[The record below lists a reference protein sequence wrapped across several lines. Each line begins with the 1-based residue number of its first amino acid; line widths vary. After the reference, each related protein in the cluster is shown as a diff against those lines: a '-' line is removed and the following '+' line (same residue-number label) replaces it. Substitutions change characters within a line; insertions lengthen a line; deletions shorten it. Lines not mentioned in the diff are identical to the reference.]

1 MAANVRGQGVAGER
15 SLATALQ
22 AWAGLAAAMGL
33 GRFVYTP
40 LLPLMEAQTSV
51 SASATAVVATVNY
64 LGYFIGAVA
73 LSIRPAWAVRRGLY
87 RVALVTLVLCEIAM
101 VFAPDVMLWSAA
113 RLFAGLASAVVF
125 VYCAS
130 AIVGRASPGIAY
142 AGVGTGIACS
152 GLLVV
157 TLSPHL
163 GWAALWLVAAG
174 ATAVFGALAWG
185 LTPAPWRLA
194 PPPGGEPPAPPA
206 RRGSRVSWALL
217 GLSYSLE
224 GLGYI
229 ILGTFLVAAV
239 SAGGPAWSGPAAWL
253 VVGVAA
259 AFSPA
264 LFSVAQRWL
273 STLTLLFIALVLQVI
288 SALLPALVEGVPA
301 AMVSAVL
308 FGGTFIGIV
317 MLSMSAGARLGIPR
331 SAAVLT
337 AGYGLGQ
344 IIGPVAVA
352 PILGDGYKTAFIVA
366 AVVLAV
372 AAVLARAVRV

>member
-1 MAANVRGQGVAGER
+1 MDLATR
-15 SLATALQ
+15 SVTALQ

-40 LLPLMEAQTSV
+40 LLPLMEAQTG
-51 SASATAVVATVNY
+51 AAPADTAIVATMNY

-73 LSIRPAWAVRRGLY
+73 LSLRPALAMRRGPFQG
-87 RVALVTLVLCEIAM
+87 ALVVLVLSEVAM
-101 VFAPDVMLWSAA
+101 ALSTDIGLWSGA
-113 RLFAGLASAVVF
+113 RLLAGIASAIVF
-125 VYCAS
+125 VYCAT
-130 AIVGRASPGIAY
+130 AILGRASPALAY

-157 TLSPHL
+157 ALEGTLD
-163 GWAALWLVAAG
+163 WAQLWIVAAA
-174 ATAVFGALAWG
+174 ATAAFGALAWG
-185 LTPAPWRLA
+185 LTPAPWTGPHVEAA
-194 PPPGGEPPAPPA
+194 PSAA
-206 RRGSRVSWALL
+206 ARGSRRGWVLL

-239 SAGGPAWSGPAAWL
+239 SAGGPQWSGPAAWV
-253 VVGVAA
+253 VVGLSAA
-259 AFSPA
+259 ASPA
-264 LFSVAQRWL
+264 LWTMAQRRFSTLSLIVAALVAQV
-273 STLTLLFIALVLQVI
+273 F
-288 SALLPALVEGVPA
+288 SALLPALVPGTAA

-317 MLSMSAGARLGIPR
+317 LLSMSAGARLGIPR

-352 PILGDGYKTAFIVA
+352 PMLGGGYNAAFIA
-366 AVVLAV
+366 SAVVLAV
-372 AAVLARAVRV
+372 AAGLARAVKD